1 MVANVPDSTNRCRAQ
16 SGFIARIRGSDVRI
30 GVICDEFGTFTQ
42 SPLYRQ
48 HPDLGETSGHVSFVP
63 RTDVSGTEL
72 SAGSP
77 SFDVTKGLR
86 PGVQRIHLAQLRPAL
101 CRPDVIFIN
110 WISDGRQGMHTAFM
124 EVGRR
129 CAIDGQTEK
138 FRSTVVAARV
148 HQLLASID

>member
-1 MVANVPDSTNRCRAQ
+1 VGAVHSIKLRRTQYEHMFSASPSAPD
-16 SGFIARIRGSDVRI
+16 IARRRRH
-30 GVICDEFGTFTQ
+30 FA
-42 SPLYRQ
+42 
-48 HPDLGETSGHVSFVP
+48 FVP

-77 SFDVTKGLR
+77 SFES
-86 PGVQRIHLAQLRPAL
+86 QRVCGPESKEYTSRNCVHAL

-124 EVGRR
+124 EVGRL

-148 HQLLASID
+148 HQLLASIDCKRSSAALLIGS